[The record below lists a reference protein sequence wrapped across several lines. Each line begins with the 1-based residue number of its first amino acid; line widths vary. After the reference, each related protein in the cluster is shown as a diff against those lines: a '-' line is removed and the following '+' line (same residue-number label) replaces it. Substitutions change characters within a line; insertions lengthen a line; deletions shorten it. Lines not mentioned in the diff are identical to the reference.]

1 LVEAE
6 NLEIVISAQDYASET
21 LRGISGELR
30 SLGRASVMIA
40 SNYAMLTREFGVSIP
55 VLDRAMRGIQVAG
68 QMLRM
73 FGAISTIV
81 TALKR
86 ADTVAT
92 HQQAAANLVAA
103 GSKGPLIAAN
113 TAETVSW
120 WALAKAKIAS
130 NVWLAPAALAVIL
143 GAIAAMGAAP
153 KAHEGAYVARGGLAE
168 LKTGETVLKPGAAA
182 STTVIYNIGDI
193 NISAGNINTQLDFK
207 KAVQDAIKEMNRRN
221 LLLT

>member
-1 LVEAE
+1 LVEVE
-6 NLEIVISAQDYASET
+6 NLEIVVSAQDYASET

-40 SNYAMLTREFGVSIP
+40 ANYAMLTREFGISIP
-55 VLDRAMRGIQVAG
+55 IIDKAMRGIQVMG
-68 QMLRM
+68 QVLRM
-73 FGAISTIV
+73 FGAITTIV
-81 TALKR
+81 TMLKR
-86 ADTVAT
+86 TDAAVT

-130 NVWLAPAALAVIL
+130 NVWLAPLALAVVL
-143 GAIAAMGAAP
+143 GAIAALGSAP
-153 KAHEGAYVARGGLAE
+153 KAHSGAYVERGGLAE
-168 LKTGETVLKPGAAA
+168 LKTGEIVLKAG
-182 STTVIYNIGDI
+182 TTIGSSVTYIGDI
-193 NISAGNINTQLDFK
+193 NINAGNVATGLDFK
-207 KAVQDAIKEMNRRN
+207 KMIVEALREANRRN